1 MLRFTEHSPES
12 GDFERT
18 ESEASPGN
26 LFSYPLEFAGSE
38 YVGELL
44 IGSQEEAFEFR
55 FSLSSSVRILSN
67 SLRKSTSRYL
77 LVMTV
82 MGRNLM

>member
-1 MLRFTEHSPES
+1 MLRFTEQSPES

-26 LFSYPLEFAGSE
+26 LFNYPLEFAISE

-44 IGSQEEAFEFR
+44 IGSQEELR
-55 FSLSSSVRILSN
+55 NQNSN
-67 SLRKSTSRYL
+67 IVHTKKIYKNMLNY
-77 LVMTV
+77 
-82 MGRNLM
+82 